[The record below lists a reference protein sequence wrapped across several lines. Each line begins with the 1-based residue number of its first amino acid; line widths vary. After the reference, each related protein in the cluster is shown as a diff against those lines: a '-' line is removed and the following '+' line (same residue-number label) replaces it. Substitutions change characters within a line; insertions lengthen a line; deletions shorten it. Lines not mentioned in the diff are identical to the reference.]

1 MRILVIED
9 EKKVAKFIKSGLEE
23 ERYTVEVANDGVTCL
38 EQALNHFYDVIILD
52 VMLPRKSGM
61 AVLTEIRN
69 AGLATPILMLTAR
82 GTTDDKVMGLDLG
95 ADDYLPKPFHF
106 EELVARIRAISRRT
120 STEKNTKLYCNDLV
134 LDTVSHLAYRF
145 NEEIELTTK
154 EYSLLEYLMRNKN
167 KIVSRSLIMQHVWK
181 TAFDSESNIIDVY
194 IKRLRNKIEKS
205 GSERILYSVRGSGYR
220 VRERLEGKVDGSE
233 QEFSNAI
240 DEESDVYE
248 DDDSDVG
255 SSKK

>member
-23 ERYTVEVANDGVTCL
+23 ERYTVEVAHDGVTGL
-38 EQALNHFYDVIILD
+38 EQALNHYYDVIILD

-120 STEKNTKLYCNDLV
+120 ATEKNTKIYCNDLV

-145 NEEIELTTK
+145 NEEVELTTK
-154 EYSLLEYLMRNKN
+154 EYLLLEYLMRNKN

-194 IKRLRNKIEKS
+194 IKRLRNKIEKP
-205 GSERILYSVRGSGYR
+205 GQERILYSVRGSGYR
-220 VRERLEGKVDGSE
+220 VRERLEGKAELTE
-233 QEFSNAI
+233 QEFSTSMY
-240 DEESDVYE
+240 DESEMYE
-248 DDDSDVG
+248 DDEDSTENDD
-255 SSKK
+255 